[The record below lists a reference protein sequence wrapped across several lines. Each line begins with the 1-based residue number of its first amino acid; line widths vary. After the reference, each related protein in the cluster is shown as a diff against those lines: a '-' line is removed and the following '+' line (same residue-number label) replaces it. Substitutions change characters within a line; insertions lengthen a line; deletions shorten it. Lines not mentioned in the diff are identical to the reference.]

1 MSIKKP
7 VALVLGGTVPHVHL
21 IELLKIRGFYTI
33 LLDYT
38 PNPPAKTYADEHLPV
53 STLDKEAV
61 LKVAKERNASLVIS
75 TNIDQANVTCCY
87 VAEQLRLL
95 KPYSYETA
103 LDVTDKQRMKRIMWN
118 NHIPTSRYVQVA
130 SVDEVE
136 SLDLQYPLM
145 VKPADSNSANGVKR
159 IFNKEELKA
168 KLPEALRFSR
178 NGMAIVEEFVSGKE
192 ISAYG
197 VVISGKAKVIMH
209 QERISVYDGED
220 KVIKCYASLAPS
232 RISDIA
238 AQKAEQILT
247 QIATAFHLDN
257 TPLFFQ
263 GIVDGDDI
271 SVIEFAP
278 RVGGGISFQTIQD
291 ATGYDIINAALDSFL
306 NQPITINGW
315 HPMEEM
321 YAVNQIYGTN
331 GIYDKTIGGE
341 ELLKT
346 GVINTLS
353 FYKHK
358 GDVIDASR
366 ASSSRI
372 GVMVVNDKSESGL
385 RKKIAKSFSKLDS
398 FDENGNSIIR
408 RDLNLDSLWNVMD
421 SNNSV

>member
-1 MSIKKP
+1 MEKKT
-7 VALVLGGTVPHVHL
+7 ALVLGGTVPHVHL
-21 IELLKIRGFYTI
+21 IELLKERGYYTV

-38 PNPPAKTYADEHLPV
+38 PNPPAKNYADEHLLV

-61 LKVAKERNASLVIS
+61 LEIARERKASLVIS

-87 VAEQLRLL
+87 VAEQLGLT

-103 LDVTDKQRMKRIMWN
+103 LDVTDKQRMKRIMWEN
-118 NHIPTSRYVQVA
+118 EIPTSKYVQV
-130 SVDEVE
+130 S
-136 SLDLQYPLM
+136 SLDGVENLDLRYPLM

-159 IFNKEELKA
+159 VSNTEELMA
-168 KLPEALRFSR
+168 NLPDALRFSR
-178 NGMAIVEEFVSGKE
+178 NGKAIVEEFVSGKE

-209 QERISVYDGED
+209 QERVSVYDGKD

-232 RISDIA
+232 RISDTA
-238 AQKAEQILT
+238 AEKAEQILT
-247 QIATAFHLDN
+247 HIAAAFHLDN

-263 GIVDGDDI
+263 GIVNGDDI

-278 RVGGGISFQTIQD
+278 RVGGGISFQTIKN

-306 NQPITINGW
+306 NIPLTIDGW
-315 HPMEEM
+315 HAMDEK

-331 GIYDKTIGGE
+331 GIYEETVGGE
-341 ELLKT
+341 QLLHN
-346 GVINTLS
+346 GVISTLA

-358 GDVIDASR
+358 GDIIDSSR

-372 GVMVVNDKSESGL
+372 GVMVVKDKSETGL
-385 RKKIAKSFSKLDS
+385 RKKISDAFAKLDS
-398 FDENGNSIIR
+398 FDDRGISIIR
-408 RDLNLDSLWNVMD
+408 RDLNLDLLWN
-421 SNNSV
+421 STSTNN